1 MRRGAVVNRVF
12 KITLCAVLITA
23 LSFCT
28 AFNIFARE
36 SDKTS
41 SDYVYSYVFGDV
53 SPPECEVTQ
62 YDGNSGGEKKFSFTS
77 ENNVGA
83 SSFDFGSFGLD
94 LPSTGTGLR
103 SFPLVFEPFYNFASP
118 YNTFGNCNSVKSFSI
133 YDLSYIQAYGVSFEF
148 YIAYGIQS
156 SNNHVDP
163 LNDYS
168 VGFFLDDGT
177 PLLGGKAKITDE
189 KKITRY
195 MFDCSVGGNVVQV
208 PFDLNLYKVEFTFN
222 DATLLSNILSENIH
236 ISFNFR
242 WEGLPTHYLRLFS
255 AMTPVS
261 FSYVTQEDIDIY
273 DELVSNEDEQK
284 DLEAAESE
292 VDEYKDKIDDIVDKL
307 DTPKP
312 SDGDIDDVLDGIDV
326 ESITV
331 IGDIVSIDTE
341 GTMFGRFIVSV
352 SVSVL
357 GVAFIGYVLH
367 GKRG

>member
-1 MRRGAVVNRVF
+1 MNRVF
-12 KITLCAVLITA
+12 KISLCAVLITA

-53 SPPECEVTQ
+53 SPPSCSVTQ
-62 YDGNSGGEKKFSFTS
+62 YDGNSGAEKKISFTD
-77 ENNVGA
+77 ENNVGFGT
-83 SSFDFGSFGLD
+83 FDFGSFGLD
-94 LPSTGTGLR
+94 LPSTGTGMR
-103 SFPLVFEPFYNFASP
+103 AFPLVFEPFYNFASP
-118 YNTFGNCNSVKSFSI
+118 YNSFGNCNSVKSFSI
-133 YDLSYIQAYGVSFEF
+133 YDLSYIQAYGLSFEF
-148 YIAYGIQS
+148 YIAYGMQS
-156 SNNHVDP
+156 SNTHIDS
-163 LNDYS
+163 LYDYS
-168 VGFFLDDGT
+168 VGFFLDDGS
-177 PLLGGKAKITDE
+177 PLLGGKTKITDE
-189 KKITRY
+189 EKLTRY
-195 MFDCSVGGNVVQV
+195 MFECKVGGNVVQV
-208 PFDLNLYKVEFTFN
+208 PFDLKLYKVEFTFN
-222 DATLLSNILSENIH
+222 DATLLSDIHSENIH
-236 ISFNFR
+236 ISFNFM

-255 AMTPVS
+255 CITPVAV
-261 FSYVTQEDIDIY
+261 SYVTQENIDIY

-284 DLEAAESE
+284 DLQEAESA
-292 VDEYKDKIDDIVDKL
+292 VDDYKEKVDDIVDKL

-312 SDGDIDDVLDGIDV
+312 SDGDIDDVLEGIDV

-331 IGDIVSIDTE
+331 IGDIVSIDTD